1 MKNLPCLIKNNW
13 LDTEIRETDKYIF
26 SWCFAIK
33 KEYVTKKYKV
43 KKEKVGIP
51 LGLFYTHDKDFNE
64 KTDKMFDFF
73 SKAEPINSYI
83 FTHENNDYDI
93 EKSLSEQAIWQIG
106 LNSKKYDYNAAYLGW
121 LLYWIQREDLDKV
134 CKIYIDPN
142 YPDIHMLF
150 IHLDSNP
157 IAVLM
162 GISTV
167 NLL

>member
-43 KKEKVGIP
+43 KKGKTGMPIP
-51 LGLFYTHDKDFNE
+51 RNADNKHLDMCFNLFGQAK
-64 KTDKMFDFF
+64 
-73 SKAEPINSYI
+73 PIDSYI
-83 FTHENNDYDI
+83 FTHDNNDYDI

-134 CKIYIDPN
+134 CKIYIPPN
-142 YPDIHMLF
+142 YPGCHMLF
-150 IHLDSNP
+150 IHLNNNP

-162 GISTV
+162 G
-167 NLL
+167 LRM